1 MEYTPIEHWIGM
13 ALVGLM
19 LLACPVFAFH
29 GAKLAAFPARSSDRS
44 NGLFEL
50 AIFAPVAFFM
60 WYVFLPKMLVFLH

>member
-1 MEYTPIEHWIGM
+1 MGEAIESTASWLIVLFM
-13 ALVGLM
+13 M
-19 LLACPVFAFH
+19 TACPAFAFH

-50 AIFAPVAFFM
+50 AVFAPVAFFM